1 MLRLVRAVALVIL
14 IALALANLFAMVAS
28 LEPPGSYDKDFS
40 QEYLLARALWDGTD
54 TNLPIRDL
62 AARYATV
69 TSYLDKPNP
78 TPHPP
83 TAGLLALPL
92 AALDYVSA
100 VRAWFGFQL
109 SSLVASVWL
118 LARANHLPPRPPAAV
133 PAAAGALL
141 SSRWPAVLIASL
153 CLIGW
158 PPVGLDLGM
167 GQLSLPLLGLL
178 AAAQLALGAER
189 RRLAG
194 VLLGLSLLL
203 KPLAW
208 PWLLVLVRRRQ
219 WATVSTTL
227 GSLSLGYLAVA
238 LREGPQR
245 LAAYFLD
252 VGPAL
257 NAGFVHE
264 PTNLSLWTLGLR
276 LLPTAPG
283 LATLLS
289 AAVVAL
295 VLGLVWL
302 AAGPRRPLGAALGV
316 ATMAAIL
323 VSPVS
328 WYFYLVLLLLPAAY
342 VLGQLHLS
350 PQPAPA
356 ATLASVLLLVYVPA
370 WLPAARLS
378 SVGVALPVYLVA
390 LLPTAGLLGLALALP
405 GAAQCEPPARLSRP
419 KTWSQRL
426 Q

>member
-1 MLRLVRAVALVIL
+1 
-14 IALALANLFAMVAS
+14 
-28 LEPPGSYDKDFS
+28 
-40 QEYLLARALWDGTD
+40 
-54 TNLPIRDL
+54 
-62 AARYATV
+62 
-69 TSYLDKPNP
+69 
-78 TPHPP
+78 
-83 TAGLLALPL
+83 
-92 AALDYVSA
+92 
-100 VRAWFGFQL
+100 
-109 SSLVASVWL
+109 
-118 LARANHLPPRPPAAV
+118 
-133 PAAAGALL
+133 
-141 SSRWPAVLIASL
+141 
-153 CLIGW
+153 
-158 PPVGLDLGM
+158 
-167 GQLSLPLLGLL
+167 
-178 AAAQLALGAER
+178 
-189 RRLAG
+189 

-219 WATVSTTL
+219 WAAVFATV
-227 GSLSLGYLAVA
+227 GCVGLGYLAVA
-238 LREGPQR
+238 LREGPPR

-257 NAGFVHE
+257 NADFVHE
-264 PTNLSLWTLGLR
+264 PTNLSLWTLGPR
-276 LLPTAPG
+276 LLPTVPA

-302 AAGPRRPLGAALGV
+302 AAGPPRRLGAALGA

-342 VLGQLHLS
+342 VLGQLRQS
-350 PQPAPA
+350 PQLGAA

-378 SVGVALPVYLVA
+378 SAGVALPAYLVA
-390 LLPTAGLLGLALALP
+390 LLPTVGMLGLTLALP
-405 GAAQCEPPARLSRP
+405 GAVQCEPPARLSRP